1 MSRIHRCGLT
11 TCLQVY
17 RQCEFENVEL
27 VDVNY
32 AHCLTVNVAALALQ
46 ALRLIALLAHTLA
59 SFQPPTQH
67 FVICT
72 VKFLIPMPRASS
84 LMPSVVVEN
93 CRRHTC
99 FDRSIQICM
108 GTFKPLVGKIT
119 TRAKGKETM

>member
-1 MSRIHRCGLT
+1 MSHIHRCGLT

-32 AHCLTVNVAALALQ
+32 AHCLTVNVAALAVQ
-46 ALRLIALLAHTLA
+46 ALRLMALLAHTLA
-59 SFQPPTQH
+59 SFQPPTQL

-72 VKFLIPMPRASS
+72 VKFLAPMPRASS

-93 CRRHTC
+93 CKRHTY
-99 FDRSIQICM
+99 FD
-108 GTFKPLVGKIT
+108 
-119 TRAKGKETM
+119 

>member
-1 MSRIHRCGLT
+1 VSRIHTSDLT

-32 AHCLTVNVAALALQ
+32 AHFLTVNVAALAVQ

-59 SFQPPTQH
+59 SFQSPTQL

-72 VKFLIPMPRASS
+72 VKYLVLMPRVSC

-99 FDRSIQICM
+99 FDRLNTDKHGHLYAPGGENYNSC
-108 GTFKPLVGKIT
+108 
-119 TRAKGKETM
+119 